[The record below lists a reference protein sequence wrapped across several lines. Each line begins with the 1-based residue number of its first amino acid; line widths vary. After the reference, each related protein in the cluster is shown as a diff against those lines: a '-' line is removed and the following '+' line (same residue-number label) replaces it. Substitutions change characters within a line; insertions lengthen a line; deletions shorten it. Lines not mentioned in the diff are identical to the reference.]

1 MMPGHFQ
8 PQTRRHTIRL
18 TVYALFLCAV
28 LFGTIGMQMH
38 LTSDEAAKQNR
49 ICRSVLAH
57 MNEENDALRQAIS
70 DRDTAS
76 VRHHADTLCG
86 YASLFDTLRSR
97 GTDAPLLDALADTA
111 LFYSALSDAA
121 AQDSGKLR
129 GDGLLF
135 WKSAIDTLSS
145 HMASIALSLSDR
157 MNPATPTETE
167 TEAAALLSAFSASF
181 RPETIRITVDKPTKF
196 LFEREPIIS
205 LAQARQILRGIL
217 GNAVSFLGNTVTDDA
232 HGCYIFSCQNGYAE
246 ISRCGGHLLSYAFYP
261 RGNVNEHS
269 ILLNDRD
276 LSELAAA
283 FLKKAGLPSS
293 DLSVLEDRHG
303 IRIFA
308 SRATDDRTV
317 TVGVRMHDG
326 AVVSL
331 QAESYYIRMD

>member
-1 MMPGHFQ
+1 MMPVPNRSH
-8 PQTRRHTIRL
+8 TRRHTVRL

-38 LTSDEAAKQNR
+38 LAADQAVMQNR
-49 ICRSVLAH
+49 ICRAVLAH
-57 MNEENDALRQAIS
+57 MNEENEALRQAIS

-76 VRHHADTLCG
+76 VSHHADTLCG

-97 GTDAPLLDALADTA
+97 GIDAPLLDALADTA
-111 LFYSALSDAA
+111 QFYAALSDAA
-121 AQDSGKLR
+121 QKETDFVGN
-129 GDGLLF
+129 GLPF
-135 WKSAIDTLSS
+135 WERAVDTVSS
-145 HMASIALSLSDR
+145 HMASMALSLSDR

-269 ILLNDRD
+269 ILLNDND
-276 LSELAAA
+276 LSELAAT

-293 DLSVLEDRHG
+293 DLSVLADRHG

-308 SRATDDRTV
+308 SRTTDDRTV

>member
-38 LTSDEAAKQNR
+38 LAADQAVMQNR

-86 YASLFDTLRSR
+86 YASLFETLRR
-97 GTDAPLLDALADTA
+97 ADADTPLLDALADTA
-111 LFYSALSDAA
+111 QFYAALSDAA
-121 AQDSGKLR
+121 QKETEFVGN
-129 GDGLLF
+129 GLPF
-135 WKSAIDTLSS
+135 WERAVDTVSS
-145 HMASIALSLSDR
+145 HMASMALSLSDR
-157 MNPATPTETE
+157 MNPAIPTETE
-167 TEAAALLSAFSASF
+167 AEAAALLSAFSASF

-205 LAQARQILRGIL
+205 LAQARQILRGVI
-217 GNAVSFLGNTVTDDA
+217 GNSVSFLGNTVTDDA

-246 ISRCGGHLLSYAFYP
+246 ISRCGGYLLSYAFYP

-293 DLSVLEDRHG
+293 DLSVLADRHG

-308 SRATDDRTV
+308 SRTTDDRTV

>member
-1 MMPGHFQ
+1 MPVPNRSH
-8 PQTRRHTIRL
+8 TRRHTIRL

-38 LTSDEAAKQNR
+38 LAADQAVMQNR

-121 AQDSGKLR
+121 QKETEFVGN
-129 GDGLLF
+129 GLPF
-135 WKSAIDTLSS
+135 WERAVDTVSS
-145 HMASIALSLSDR
+145 HMASMALSLSDR
-157 MNPATPTETE
+157 MNPAIPTETE
-167 TEAAALLSAFSASF
+167 AEAAALLSAFSASF

-205 LAQARQILRGIL
+205 LAQARQILRGVI

-261 RGNVNEHS
+261 RGNVNEHG

-293 DLSVLEDRHG
+293 DLSVLADRHG

-308 SRATDDRTV
+308 SRTTDDRTV